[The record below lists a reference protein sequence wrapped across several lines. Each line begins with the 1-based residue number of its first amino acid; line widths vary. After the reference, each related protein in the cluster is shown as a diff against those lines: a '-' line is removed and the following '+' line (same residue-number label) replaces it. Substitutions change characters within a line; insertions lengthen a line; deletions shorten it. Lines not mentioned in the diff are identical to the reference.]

1 MTKAKGERRKAE
13 GGWIKVILPPSSFI
27 LRMAAL
33 AAATL
38 LSGGA
43 ALAQEF
49 PSKAVRL
56 LIPFPPAGTTDTIG
70 RALATPLTKAL
81 GQSVIIENRPGANTV
96 IGAEL
101 VLRAPAD
108 GHTLLFMAPS
118 FTINPFVQAKLS
130 FDPLKDFTGVTRL
143 VYNPLIICV
152 HPSLPVRTVKELVAL
167 ARARPG
173 ELTWAI
179 ASIIGGGR
187 IGGEMF
193 KDAAKIDMTV
203 VPYGGGAPALTA
215 VLGGHTSM
223 LIGNMLDCSQ
233 HVASGRIRP
242 IAVTSA
248 TRSET
253 LPDVPTVAESGY
265 PGFEATN
272 WFGAVVRSGT
282 PRSTI
287 DRLNAEITRAL
298 RLPEVNDA
306 LSKLGMI
313 AAPMS
318 PAEFDAM
325 IRREM
330 ETNGKI
336 IRRLNLKVE

>member
-1 MTKAKGERRKAE
+1 
-13 GGWIKVILPPSSFI
+13 
-27 LRMAAL
+27 MAA
-33 AAATL
+33 
-38 LSGGA
+38 GA
-43 ALAQEF
+43 VDAQEF
-49 PSKAVRL
+49 PSKSLRL
-56 LIPFPPAGTTDTIG
+56 VVPFPPAGTTDTIA
-70 RALATPLTKAL
+70 RVLVAPLSKTL
-81 GQSVIIENRPGANTV
+81 GQSVVIENRPGANTV

-118 FTINPFVQAKLS
+118 FTINPFVQAKLP

-152 HPSLPVRTVKELVAL
+152 HPSLPAKTVKELVTL

-173 ELTWAI
+173 ELTWAV
-179 ASIIGGGR
+179 SSVIGGGR
-187 IGGEMF
+187 IGGELF
-193 KDAAKIDMTV
+193 KEAARINMTV
-203 VPYGGGAPALTA
+203 VPYGGGAPAMTA

-223 LIGNMLDCSQ
+223 LIGNMLDCAPY
-233 HVASGRIRP
+233 VASGRMRP

-248 TRSET
+248 TRSDT

-282 PRSTI
+282 PRSSI
-287 DRLNAEITRAL
+287 DRLSAEIARAL
-298 RLPEVNDA
+298 KLADVNDA
-306 LSKLGMI
+306 LGKLGMI

-318 PAEFDAM
+318 PAEFDAL

-336 IRRLNLKVE
+336 IRKLGLKVE

>member
-1 MTKAKGERRKAE
+1 MNKRKLC
-13 GGWIKVILPPSSFI
+13 VL
-27 LRMAAL
+27 ML
-33 AAATL
+33 AAAVVVC
-38 LSGGA
+38 A
-43 ALAQEF
+43 AAHAQEF
-49 PSKAVRL
+49 PSKSLRL
-56 LIPFPPAGTTDTIG
+56 IVPFPPAGTTDTIA
-70 RALATPLTKAL
+70 RVLVAPLSKTL
-81 GQSVIIENRPGANTV
+81 GQSVVIENRPGANTV

-118 FTINPFVQAKLS
+118 FTINPFVQAKLP

-152 HPSLPVRTVKELVAL
+152 HPSLPAKTVKELVTL

-173 ELTWAI
+173 ELTWAV
-179 ASIIGGGR
+179 SSVIGGGR
-187 IGGEMF
+187 IGGELF
-193 KDAAKIDMTV
+193 KEAARINMTV
-203 VPYGGGAPALTA
+203 VPYGGGAPAMTA

-223 LIGNMLDCSQ
+223 LIGNMLDCAPY
-233 HVASGRIRP
+233 VASGRMRP

-248 TRSET
+248 TRSDT

-282 PRSTI
+282 PRSSI
-287 DRLNAEITRAL
+287 DRLSAEIARAL
-298 RLPEVNDA
+298 KLADVSDA
-306 LSKLGMI
+306 LGKLGMI

-318 PAEFDAM
+318 PAEFDAL

-336 IRRLNLKVE
+336 IRKLGLKVE

>member
-1 MTKAKGERRKAE
+1 M
-13 GGWIKVILPPSSFI
+13 V
-27 LRMAAL
+27 AL
-33 AAATL
+33 LA
-38 LSGGA
+38 GA
-43 ALAQEF
+43 GYAQEF

-56 LIPFPPAGTTDTIG
+56 VVPFPPGGVVDTLG
-70 RALATPLTKAL
+70 RTLAPPLSRTL
-81 GQSVIIENRPGANTV
+81 GQSVIVENRPGANTV

-108 GHTLLFMAPS
+108 GHTLFFMAPS
-118 FTINPFVQAKLS
+118 FTINPFVQSKLS

-143 VYNPLIICV
+143 IYNPLIICV

-173 ELTWAI
+173 ELTFAV
-179 ASIIGGGR
+179 ASVIGGGR
-187 IGGEMF
+187 IGAELF

-203 VPYGGGAPALTA
+203 VPYGGGGPAAIA

-223 LIGNMLDCSQ
+223 LVGNLPECAP
-233 HVASGRIRP
+233 HVASGRMRP

-253 LPDVPTVAESGY
+253 LPNVPTLAESGY

-282 PRSTI
+282 PHDRV
-287 DRLNAEITRAL
+287 DRLSGEIARAL
-298 RLPEVNDA
+298 KLPEVDDA
-306 LSKLGMI
+306 LARIGMI

-318 PAEFDAM
+318 PAEFDAL

-336 IRRLNLKVE
+336 IRKLNLKVE

>member
-1 MTKAKGERRKAE
+1 VISDKGC
-13 GGWIKVILPPSSFI
+13 GLPT
-27 LRMAAL
+27 AL
-33 AAATL
+33 FVATVL
-38 LSGGA
+38 TGA
-43 ALAQEF
+43 AVAQDF
-49 PSKAVRL
+49 PTKSLRL
-56 LIPFPPAGTTDTIG
+56 VVPFPPAGTTDTIA
-70 RALATPLTKAL
+70 RVLVPPLTKTL
-81 GQSVIIENRPGANTV
+81 GQSVVIENRPGGNTV

-118 FTINPFVQAKLS
+118 FTINPFVQAKLP

-152 HPSLPVRTVKELVAL
+152 HPSLPVKSVKELVVL

-173 ELTWAI
+173 ELTWAV
-179 ASIIGGGR
+179 SSVIGGGR
-187 IGGEMF
+187 IGGELF

-203 VPYGGGAPALTA
+203 VPYGGGAPAMTA

-223 LIGNMLDCSQ
+223 LVGNMLDCAPY
-233 HVASGRIRP
+233 VASGRMRP

-248 TRSET
+248 TRSDT

-282 PRSTI
+282 PGASI
-287 DRLNAEITRAL
+287 QRLSAEIARAL
-298 RLPEVNDA
+298 KLPDVTDA
-306 LSKLGMI
+306 LGKLGMI

-318 PAEFDAM
+318 PAEFDAL

-330 ETNGKI
+330 EINGKI
-336 IRRLNLKVE
+336 IRKLGLKVE

>member
-1 MTKAKGERRKAE
+1 
-13 GGWIKVILPPSSFI
+13 
-27 LRMAAL
+27 MAA
-33 AAATL
+33 
-38 LSGGA
+38 GA
-43 ALAQEF
+43 VDAQEF
-49 PSKAVRL
+49 PSKSLRL
-56 LIPFPPAGTTDTIG
+56 VVPFPPAGTTDTIA
-70 RALATPLTKAL
+70 RVLVAPLSKTL
-81 GQSVIIENRPGANTV
+81 GQSVVIENRPGANTV

-118 FTINPFVQAKLS
+118 FTINPFVQAKLP

-152 HPSLPVRTVKELVAL
+152 HPSLPAKTVKELVTL

-173 ELTWAI
+173 ELTWAV
-179 ASIIGGGR
+179 SSVIGGGR
-187 IGGEMF
+187 IGGELF
-193 KDAAKIDMTV
+193 KEAARINMTV
-203 VPYGGGAPALTA
+203 VPYGGGAPAMTA

-223 LIGNMLDCSQ
+223 LIGNMLDCAPY
-233 HVASGRIRP
+233 VASGRMRP

-248 TRSET
+248 TRSDT
-253 LPDVPTVAESGY
+253 LPEVPTVAESGY

-282 PRSTI
+282 PRSSI
-287 DRLNAEITRAL
+287 DRLSAEIARAL
-298 RLPEVNDA
+298 KLADVNDA
-306 LSKLGMI
+306 LGKLGMI

-318 PAEFDAM
+318 PAEFDAL

-336 IRRLNLKVE
+336 IRKLGLKVE